1 VLRVRGAYVFRPVG
15 ALAQWVA
22 AMLARSLR
30 ARKGQRGRR
39 GKATRFVELDE
50 LGEVGEDQMQYLYV
64 EDIILSFLMGNIFCN
79 LGKGE
84 TYRFRCVGSPSIE
97 KGEVAL

>member
-1 VLRVRGAYVFRPVG
+1 MFRPVG

-39 GKATRFVELDE
+39 GKATRLVELDE
-50 LGEVGEDQMQYLYV
+50 LGEVGEDQMQYLYF
-64 EDIILSFLMGNIFCN
+64 EDIILSFLMGIFFPAW
-79 LGKGE
+79 GK
-84 TYRFRCVGSPSIE
+84 E
-97 KGEVAL
+97 KHIGFDASDHHPLQREESHFNTS